1 MIQLF
6 KFKGGV
12 KPDPNKTQSTQ
23 LPIAQAP
30 LVRRYIVP
38 LHQSVG
44 GTPRPIVQVGDPVL
58 KGQRIGEADGWVSA
72 AVHAPTSGIVREIGP
87 HVIPHPSGLTT
98 ECVVIEADGKDTWIE
113 RQAFDVANAD
123 LDTVR
128 EYLRDMGIVGM
139 GGAVFPSHVK
149 LSVPQGKQI
158 EQLIINGAEC
168 EPFITCDD
176 RLMREQALEVVQ
188 GSALFGRLM
197 NAGQVLIGVEDNKP
211 EAIAALKAAKQAL
224 NAPVE
229 IATVPTIYP
238 TGGAKELIRVLTGK
252 EVPASKRSTD
262 FSVQVFNVATVQ
274 SAWRAITLGEPLIS
288 RIVTLSGNVG
298 EPRNWSVPIGM
309 PIGELVALA
318 GPLPDTDGIVM
329 GGPMMGFRV
338 PTDAAPVIKATNCL
352 LAHSVKLFPPKPAE
366 QQCIRC
372 GSCATACPQELQ
384 PFELYWWSRASKFD
398 KLDKYKLFDCIEC
411 GCCDYVCPS
420 HIPLVNYFR
429 FAKSEIQAEARAQQA
444 ADSARARFEFR
455 EERAEREK
463 RAKAERLAKA
473 NAARQAAGAT
483 LTAQSGERSG
493 KSSVGNDTMG
503 TAPATTTSA
512 ATGTVKADKP
522 LLDHE
527 QATTPVGIDTH
538 PVLDAATKQAAI
550 AAAVEQ
556 ARARRDQHNKH

>member
-1 MIQLF
+1 MKLF
-6 KFKGGV
+6 TFKGGV
-12 KPDPNKTQSTQ
+12 KPAHNKTQSTQ

-30 LVRRYIVP
+30 LVSRYIVP

-44 GTPRPIVQVGDPVL
+44 GTPRPIVNVGDYVL
-58 KGQRIGEADGWVSA
+58 KGQRLGEADGWVSA
-72 AVHAPTSGIVREIGP
+72 AVHAPTSGTVVDIGP
-87 HVIPHPSGLTT
+87 YIMPHPSGLPTD
-98 ECVVIEADGKDTWIE
+98 CVVIEADGRDEWIE
-113 RQAFDVANAD
+113 RQRFD
-123 LDTVR
+123 LDNAEPDAVR

-149 LSVPQGKQI
+149 LSVPRGKQI

-188 GSALFGRLM
+188 GSVLFGKLV
-197 NAGQVLIGVEDNKP
+197 NAGKILIGVEDNKP
-211 EAIAALKAAKQAL
+211 EAIAALKDAQQQL

-229 IATVPTIYP
+229 IVSVPTIYP

-274 SAWRAITLGEPLIS
+274 SAWRAINYGEPLIS

-298 EPRNWSVPIGM
+298 EARNWSVPIGM
-309 PIGELVALA
+309 PIGELMALA
-318 GPLPDTDGIVM
+318 GPLPDTDGVVM

-338 PTDAAPVIKATNCL
+338 PTLDAPVIKATNCL
-352 LAHSVKLFPPKPAE
+352 LAHSTKLFPPKPPE

-372 GSCATACPQELQ
+372 GSCAQACPQELQ

-398 KLDKYKLFDCIEC
+398 KLEKYKLFDCIEC

-429 FAKSEIQAEARAQQA
+429 FAKSEIEAEARAHRA
-444 ADSARARFEFR
+444 ADSARERFEFR

-463 RAKAERLAKA
+463 REKAERLAKA
-473 NAARQAAGAT
+473 NAARQAAGVT
-483 LTAQSGERSG
+483 LTGATPAAS
-493 KSSVGNDTMG
+493 TA
-503 TAPATTTSA
+503 TAPE
-512 ATGTVKADKP
+512 KP
-522 LLDHE
+522 ALDHE
-527 QATTPVGIDTH
+527 QASTPVGVDTH

-556 ARARRDQHNKH
+556 ARARRNNHNKH

>member
-1 MIQLF
+1 MMQLF

-12 KPDPNKTQSTQ
+12 KPNPNKTQSTQ

-30 LVRRYIVP
+30 LVSRYIVP

-44 GTPRPIVQVGDPVL
+44 GTPRPIVNVGDYVL
-58 KGQRIGEADGWVSA
+58 KGQRLGEADGWISA
-72 AVHAPTSGIVREIGP
+72 AVHAPTSGTVVEIGP
-87 HVIPHPSGLTT
+87 HIMPHPSGLPTD
-98 ECVVIEADGKDTWIE
+98 CVVIEADGRDTWIE
-113 RQAFDVANAD
+113 RQPFD
-123 LDTVR
+123 LDNSTAEGVR

-149 LSVPQGKQI
+149 LSVPQDKQI

-176 RLMREQALEVVQ
+176 RLMREQAVEVIQ
-188 GSALFGRLM
+188 GSVLFGKIV
-197 NAGQVLIGVEDNKP
+197 NAAKVLIGVEDNKP
-211 EAIAALKAAKQAL
+211 EAIAALRAAQQEL
-224 NAPVE
+224 NAPVDVV
-229 IATVPTIYP
+229 TVPTIYP

-288 RIVTLSGNVG
+288 RIVTLSGNVN

-318 GPLPDTDGIVM
+318 GPQPDTDGIVM

-338 PTDAAPVIKATNCL
+338 PTPDAPVIKATNCL

-372 GSCATACPQELQ
+372 GNCAQVCPQELQ

-398 KLDKYKLFDCIEC
+398 KLEKYKLFDCIEC

-429 FAKSEIQAEARAQQA
+429 FAKSEIQAEARAHKA
-444 ADSARARFEFR
+444 SDSARERFEFR

-463 RAKAERLAKA
+463 REKAERLAKA
-473 NAARQAAGAT
+473 NAARQAAGTT
-483 LTAQSGERSG
+483 LAGAASAAADAS
-493 KSSVGNDTMG
+493 
-503 TAPATTTSA
+503 PATDTPA
-512 ATGTVKADKP
+512 
-522 LLDHE
+522 LDHE
-527 QATTPVGIDTH
+527 QATTPIGIDTH

-550 AAAVEQ
+550 SAAVEQ
-556 ARARRDQHNKH
+556 ARARRENHNKH

>member
-1 MIQLF
+1 MKLF

-12 KPDPNKTQSTQ
+12 KPDPNKRLSTT

-30 LVRRYIVP
+30 LVSRYIVP

-44 GTPRPIVQVGDPVL
+44 GMPRPIVAVGDYVL

-72 AVHAPTSGIVREIGP
+72 AVHAPTSGTVVEIGP
-87 HVIPHPSGLTT
+87 HIVPHPSGLTT
-98 ECVVIEADGKDTWIE
+98 DCVVIEADGRDMWIE
-113 RQAFDVANAD
+113 RTPFDLNNAEPEA
-123 LDTVR
+123 VR

-149 LSVPQGKQI
+149 LSVPRGKQI

-176 RLMREQALEVVQ
+176 RLMREQAAEVVQ
-188 GSALFGRLM
+188 GSALFGKLV
-197 NAGQVLIGVEDNKP
+197 NAGKVLIGVEDNKP
-211 EAIAALKAAKQAL
+211 DAIAALKLAQQEL

-229 IATVPTIYP
+229 IVTVPTIYP

-274 SAWRAITLGEPLIS
+274 SAWRAITYGEPLIS
-288 RIVTLSGNVG
+288 RIVTLSGNVS
-298 EPRNWSVPIGM
+298 EARNWSVPIGM

-318 GPLPDTDGIVM
+318 APLPDTDGIIM

-338 PTDAAPVIKATNCL
+338 PTPEAPVIKATNCL
-352 LAHSVKLFPPKPAE
+352 LAHSVTLFPPKPAE

-372 GSCATACPQELQ
+372 GSCAEACPQELQ

-398 KLDKYKLFDCIEC
+398 KLEKYKLFDCIEC

-429 FAKSEIQAEARAQQA
+429 FAKSEIQAEEQSHRA
-444 ADSARARFEFR
+444 ADAARERFEFR

-463 RAKAERLAKA
+463 REKAERLAKA
-473 NAARQAAGAT
+473 NAARQAAGTT
-483 LTAQSGERSG
+483 LTGHPPATE
-493 KSSVGNDTMG
+493 
-503 TAPATTTSA
+503 APAA
-512 ATGTVKADKP
+512 EKP
-522 LLDHE
+522 VLDHE
-527 QATTPVGIDTH
+527 QATTPVGVDTH

-550 AAAVEQ
+550 NAAVEQ
-556 ARARRDQHNKH
+556 ARARRDNHNKH

>member
-1 MIQLF
+1 MKLF
-6 KFKGGV
+6 SFKGGV
-12 KPDPNKTQSTQ
+12 KPNPNKALSTT

-30 LVRRYIVP
+30 LAKRYIVP

-44 GTPRPIVQVGDPVL
+44 GTPRPIVQAGDHVL

-72 AVHAPTSGIVREIGP
+72 AVHAPTSGTVVEVGP
-87 HVIPHPSGLTT
+87 HIMPHPSGLPTD
-98 ECVVIEADGKDTWIE
+98 CVVIEADGQDTWIE
-113 RQAFDVANAD
+113 RTPFDLNNASAD
-123 LDTVR
+123 AVR

-149 LSVPQGKQI
+149 LSVPRGKQV
-158 EQLIINGAEC
+158 EELIINGAEC

-176 RLMREQALEVVQ
+176 RLMREQANEVVQ
-188 GSALFGRLM
+188 GSALFGKLIGAKR
-197 NAGQVLIGVEDNKP
+197 VLIGVEDNKP
-211 EAIAALKAAKQAL
+211 EAVAALKAAQEQLA
-224 NAPVE
+224 APVE
-229 IATVPTIYP
+229 VITVPTIYP

-252 EVPASKRSTD
+252 EVPGSKRSTD
-262 FSVQVFNVATVQ
+262 FGVQVFNVATVQ
-274 SAWRAITLGEPLIS
+274 SAWRAIQYGEPLIS

-298 EPRNWSVPIGM
+298 EARNWSVPIGM
-309 PIGELVALA
+309 PIGELIALA
-318 GPLPDTDGIVM
+318 GPKPDTDGIIM

-338 PTDAAPVIKATNCL
+338 PTADAPVIKATNCL
-352 LAHSVKLFPPKPAE
+352 LAHSVTLFPPKPAE

-398 KLDKYKLFDCIEC
+398 KLEKYKLFDCIEC

-429 FAKSEIQAEARAQQA
+429 FAKSEIQAAERAQDA
-444 ADSARARFEFR
+444 ADSARERHEFR

-463 RAKAERLAKA
+463 REKAERLAKA
-473 NAARQAAGAT
+473 NAARQAAGNT
-483 LTAQSGERSG
+483 LTDA
-493 KSSVGNDTMG
+493 
-503 TAPATTTSA
+503 APAV
-512 ATGTVKADKP
+512 ATPTATANTP
-522 LLDHE
+522 MADHE
-527 QATTPVGIDTH
+527 QATTPVALDTH

-556 ARARRDQHNKH
+556 ARAKRDNHNKPSH

>member
-1 MIQLF
+1 MKLF
-6 KFKGGV
+6 SFKGGV
-12 KPDPNKTQSTQ
+12 KPNPNKSLSTT

-30 LVRRYIVP
+30 LSKRYIVP

-44 GTPRPIVQVGDPVL
+44 GTPRPIVQAGDTVL

-72 AVHAPTSGIVREIGP
+72 AVHAPTSGTVIEVGP
-87 HVIPHPSGLTT
+87 HIMPHPSGLPTD
-98 ECVVIEADGKDTWIE
+98 CVVIEADGQDTWIE
-113 RQAFDVANAD
+113 RTPFDITNASAD
-123 LDTVR
+123 AIR

-149 LSVPQGKQI
+149 LSVPRGKQV
-158 EQLIINGAEC
+158 EELIINGAEC

-176 RLMREQALEVVQ
+176 RLMREQAAEVVQ
-188 GSALFGRLM
+188 GSALFGKLIGAKR
-197 NAGQVLIGVEDNKP
+197 VIIGVEDNKP
-211 EAIAALKAAKQAL
+211 EAIAALKAAQEQL
-224 NAPVE
+224 GMPVE
-229 IATVPTIYP
+229 VVTVPTIYP
-238 TGGAKELIRVLTGK
+238 TGGAKELIRVITGK

-262 FSVQVFNVATVQ
+262 FAVQVFNVATVQ
-274 SAWRAITLGEPLIS
+274 SGWRAIQYGEPLIS

-298 EPRNWSVPIGM
+298 EARNWSVPIGM
-309 PIGELVALA
+309 PIGELIALA
-318 GPLPDTDGIVM
+318 GPKADTDGIIM

-338 PTDAAPVIKATNCL
+338 PTPEAPVIKATNCL
-352 LAHSVKLFPPKPAE
+352 LAHSVALFPPKPAE

-398 KLDKYKLFDCIEC
+398 KLENYKLFDCIEC

-429 FAKSEIQAEARAQQA
+429 FAKSEIQAEERAHKA
-444 ADSARARFEFR
+444 ADSARERFEFR

-463 RAKAERLAKA
+463 REKAERLAKA
-473 NAARQAAGAT
+473 NAARQAAGTT
-483 LTAQSGERSG
+483 LTDKPA
-493 KSSVGNDTMG
+493 
-503 TAPATTTSA
+503 APATESA
-512 ATGTVKADKP
+512 PANPA
-522 LLDHE
+522 LDHE
-527 QATTPVGIDTH
+527 QATTPVALDTH

-556 ARARRDQHNKH
+556 ARAKRDLHNKTPH

>member
-1 MIQLF
+1 MKLF
-6 KFKGGV
+6 SFKGGV
-12 KPDPNKTQSTQ
+12 KPNPNKSLSTT

-30 LVRRYIVP
+30 LAKRYIVP

-44 GTPRPIVQVGDPVL
+44 GTPRPIVQAGDTVL

-72 AVHAPTSGIVREIGP
+72 AVHAPTSGTVIEVGP
-87 HVIPHPSGLTT
+87 HIMPHPSGLPTD
-98 ECVVIEADGKDTWIE
+98 CVVIEADGHDTWIE
-113 RQAFDVANAD
+113 RTPFDITNASAD
-123 LDTVR
+123 AVR

-149 LSVPQGKQI
+149 LSVPRGKQV
-158 EQLIINGAEC
+158 EELIINGAEC

-176 RLMREQALEVVQ
+176 RLMREQAAEVVQ
-188 GSALFGRLM
+188 GSALFGKLIGAKR
-197 NAGQVLIGVEDNKP
+197 VIIGVEDNKP
-211 EAIAALKAAKQAL
+211 EAIAALKAAQEQL
-224 NAPVE
+224 GLPVE
-229 IATVPTIYP
+229 VVTVPTIYP
-238 TGGAKELIRVLTGK
+238 TGGAKELIRVISGK

-262 FSVQVFNVATVQ
+262 FAVQVFNVATVQ
-274 SAWRAITLGEPLIS
+274 SGWRAIQYGEPLIS

-298 EPRNWSVPIGM
+298 EARNWSVPIGM
-309 PIGELVALA
+309 PIGELIALA
-318 GPLPDTDGIVM
+318 GPKPDTDGIIM

-338 PTDAAPVIKATNCL
+338 PTPEAPVIKATNCL
-352 LAHSVKLFPPKPAE
+352 LAHSVALFPPKPAE

-398 KLDKYKLFDCIEC
+398 KLENYKLFDCIEC

-429 FAKSEIQAEARAQQA
+429 FAKSEIQAEERAHKA
-444 ADSARARFEFR
+444 ADSARERFEFR

-463 RAKAERLAKA
+463 REKAERLAKA
-473 NAARQAAGAT
+473 NAARQAAGTT
-483 LTAQSGERSG
+483 LTEKPA
-493 KSSVGNDTMG
+493 
-503 TAPATTTSA
+503 APATESA
-512 ATGTVKADKP
+512 PANPA
-522 LLDHE
+522 LDHE
-527 QATTPVGIDTH
+527 QATTPVALDTH

-556 ARARRDQHNKH
+556 ARAKRDLHNKTPH

>member
-1 MIQLF
+1 MKLF
-6 KFKGGV
+6 SFKGGV
-12 KPDPNKTQSTQ
+12 KPNPNKSLSTT

-30 LVRRYIVP
+30 LAKRYIVP

-44 GTPRPIVQVGDPVL
+44 GTPRPIVQAGDTVL

-72 AVHAPTSGIVREIGP
+72 AVHAPTSGTVIEVGP
-87 HVIPHPSGLTT
+87 HIMPHPSGLPTD
-98 ECVVIEADGKDTWIE
+98 CVVIEADGQDTWIK
-113 RQAFDVANAD
+113 RTPFDITNASAD
-123 LDTVR
+123 AVR

-149 LSVPQGKQI
+149 LSVPRGKQV
-158 EQLIINGAEC
+158 EELIINGAEC

-176 RLMREQALEVVQ
+176 RLMREQAAEVVQ
-188 GSALFGRLM
+188 GSALFGKLIGAKR
-197 NAGQVLIGVEDNKP
+197 VIIGVEDNKP
-211 EAIAALKAAKQAL
+211 EAIAALKAAQEQL
-224 NAPVE
+224 GLPVE
-229 IATVPTIYP
+229 VVTVPTIYP
-238 TGGAKELIRVLTGK
+238 TGGAKELIRVITGK

-262 FSVQVFNVATVQ
+262 FAVQVFNVATVQ
-274 SAWRAITLGEPLIS
+274 SGWRAIQYGEPLIS

-298 EPRNWSVPIGM
+298 EARNWSVPIGM
-309 PIGELVALA
+309 PIGELIALA
-318 GPLPDTDGIVM
+318 GPKADTDGIIM

-338 PTDAAPVIKATNCL
+338 PTPEAPVIKATNCL
-352 LAHSVKLFPPKPAE
+352 LAHSVALFPPKPAE

-398 KLDKYKLFDCIEC
+398 KLENYKLFDCIEC

-429 FAKSEIQAEARAQQA
+429 FAKSEIQAEERAHKA
-444 ADSARARFEFR
+444 ADSARERFEFR

-463 RAKAERLAKA
+463 REKAERLAKA
-473 NAARQAAGAT
+473 NAARQAAGTT
-483 LTAQSGERSG
+483 LTDKPA
-493 KSSVGNDTMG
+493 
-503 TAPATTTSA
+503 APATESA
-512 ATGTVKADKP
+512 PANPA
-522 LLDHE
+522 LDHE
-527 QATTPVGIDTH
+527 QATTPVALDTH

-556 ARARRDQHNKH
+556 ARAKRDLHNKTPH

>member
-1 MIQLF
+1 MIRLF

-12 KPDPNKTQSTQ
+12 KPDANKTQSTQ

-30 LVRRYIVP
+30 LVKRYVVP

-44 GTPRPIVQVGDPVL
+44 GMPRPTVHVGDYVL

-72 AVHAPTSGIVREIGP
+72 AVHAPTSGTVIEVGP
-87 HVIPHPSGLTT
+87 HIMPHPSGLPTD
-98 ECVVIEADGKDTWIE
+98 CVVIAADGRDEWIA
-113 RQAFDVANAD
+113 RRPFDIDNATPD
-123 LDTVR
+123 AVR
-128 EYLRDMGIVGM
+128 DYLRDMGIVGM

-149 LSVPQGKQI
+149 LSVPRGKQI

-176 RLMREQALEVVQ
+176 RLMQEQAREVVQ
-188 GSALFGRLM
+188 GSALFGKLL

-211 EAIAALKAAKQAL
+211 DAIAALKTAQQAL

-229 IATVPTIYP
+229 VVTVPTIYP

-262 FSVQVFNVATVQ
+262 FRVQVFNVATVQ
-274 SAWRAITLGEPLIS
+274 SAWRAITYGEPLIS

-338 PTDAAPVIKATNCL
+338 PTPDAPVIKATNCL
-352 LAHSVKLFPPKPAE
+352 LAHSVALFPPKPPE

-372 GSCATACPQELQ
+372 GSCALACPQELQ

-398 KLDKYKLFDCIEC
+398 KLENYKLFDCIEC

-429 FAKSEIQAEARAQQA
+429 FAKSEIQAAERAQDA
-444 ADSARARFEFR
+444 ADSARERFEFR
-455 EERAEREK
+455 EARAEREK
-463 RAKAERLAKA
+463 REKAERLAKA
-473 NAARQAAGAT
+473 NAARQAAGNT
-483 LTAQSGERSG
+483 LTGAPTA
-493 KSSVGNDTMG
+493 SVP
-503 TAPATTTSA
+503 TAADATTSSPT
-512 ATGTVKADKP
+512 DKP
-522 LLDHE
+522 VLNHE
-527 QATTPVGIDTH
+527 QATTPVGVDTH

-550 AAAVEQ
+550 AAAIEQ
-556 ARARRDQHNKH
+556 ARARRENHNKH

>member
-1 MIQLF
+1 MKLF
-6 KFKGGV
+6 TFKGGV
-12 KPDPNKTQSTQ
+12 KPAHNKTQSTQ

-30 LVRRYIVP
+30 LVSRYIVP

-44 GTPRPIVQVGDPVL
+44 GTPHPIVAVGDHVL
-58 KGQRIGEADGWVSA
+58 KGQRLGEADGWVSA
-72 AVHAPTSGIVREIGP
+72 AVHAPTSGTVVDIGP
-87 HVIPHPSGLTT
+87 YIMPHPSGLPTD
-98 ECVVIEADGKDTWIE
+98 CVVIEADGRDEWIE
-113 RQAFDVANAD
+113 RQPFDLNNAAPD
-123 LDTVR
+123 AVR

-149 LSVPQGKQI
+149 LSVPRGKQI

-188 GSALFGRLM
+188 GSVLFGKLV
-197 NAGQVLIGVEDNKP
+197 NAGKVLIGVEDNKA
-211 EAIAALKAAKQAL
+211 EAIAALKDAQQQL

-229 IATVPTIYP
+229 IVTVPTIYP

-274 SAWRAITLGEPLIS
+274 SAWRAITYGEPLIS

-298 EPRNWSVPIGM
+298 EARNWSVPIGM
-309 PIGELVALA
+309 PIGELMTLA
-318 GPLPDTDGIVM
+318 APLTDTDGVVM

-338 PTDAAPVIKATNCL
+338 PTLDAPVIKATNCL
-352 LAHSVKLFPPKPAE
+352 LAHSAKLFPPKPPE

-372 GSCATACPQELQ
+372 GSCAQACPQELQ

-398 KLDKYKLFDCIEC
+398 KLEKYKLFDCIEC

-429 FAKSEIQAEARAQQA
+429 FAKSEIEAEARAHRA
-444 ADSARARFEFR
+444 ADSARERFEFR

-463 RAKAERLAKA
+463 REKAERLAKA

-483 LTAQSGERSG
+483 LTGATPAAS
-493 KSSVGNDTMG
+493 TT
-503 TAPATTTSA
+503 TAP
-512 ATGTVKADKP
+512 DKP
-522 LLDHE
+522 TLDHE
-527 QATTPVGIDTH
+527 QASTPVGVDTH

-556 ARARRDQHNKH
+556 ARARRNNHNKH